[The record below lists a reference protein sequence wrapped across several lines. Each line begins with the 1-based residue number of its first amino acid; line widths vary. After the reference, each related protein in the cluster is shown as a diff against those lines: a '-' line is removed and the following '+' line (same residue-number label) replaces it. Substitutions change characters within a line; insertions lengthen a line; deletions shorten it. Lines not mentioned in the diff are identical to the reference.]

1 MYIYDRPSRE
11 VNDYIIIKSELF
23 QLMSILLG
31 PMLATLDSDGTYSPL
46 HNLQGMPLQSVIESI
61 MCHQVEGSTFMSVAN
76 KD

>member
-1 MYIYDRPSRE
+1 
-11 VNDYIIIKSELF
+11 
-23 QLMSILLG
+23 MSILLG